1 MGLGLFPGV
10 LLATLIPAT
19 AIAQPIASSSFVGA
33 ESPLSENGAW
43 EALTALA
50 PQGTRFQKNNGAYP
64 DRIVGP
70 DNNHAGART
79 TALIPPDHYSEIVV
93 GHLGNNR
100 NNVGPIVRVQASGAS
115 IDSHYLWW
123 ASLTNG
129 VNNLYRIDANGT
141 TFTAAV
147 IRPGTSPVADGDALR
162 LIARGPVIYGIKNG
176 VRDFIYNTGLET
188 TRYSTGTAGMLA
200 FPAGPSLTDAMIASW
215 SSGAAPASSGTWAS
229 STFAG
234 TENPLDEGDRWYP
247 LPGIVG
253 SYSYSG
259 FRKAGGLAVGL
270 DGAHSISGVW
280 SIAPPAKQY
289 SEVTLGT
296 VATGGGGPIVRIDR
310 TNAGQTGWLLFL
322 YADNP
327 ASSGIYKINP
337 DGFVPVQTFA
347 ATIVTGDKWRLT
359 ADGNTLTVSRNG
371 ATQFTY
377 TTDGSYPAGDVGIH
391 AYTPA
396 FTFSGWEGGDTAGGS
411 SPTITGFTPTSGLL
425 GTSVTISGTN
435 LTGATAVAFN
445 AVSASFTV
453 TSATEIQ
460 ATVPAGAVAGPLSVT
475 TPGGTASS
483 SSAFTV
489 VSPPTI
495 TGFAPTS
502 GLVGTSVTISGT
514 NLTGAT
520 SVTFNAEIA
529 SFTVTSDTAIQ
540 ATVPAGTMMGPIG
553 VTTPGGTATSSSAFT
568 VVLPPAI
575 TGFTPTSG
583 PVGTSVTISGTS
595 FSGATSVTFNG
606 ASASFTVTSDTAIR
620 ATVPA
625 GTTTGGIGVTT
636 PGGTASSSSAFTV
649 VPPPAI
655 AGFAP
660 ASGPVG
666 TRVTISGTNLTGATS
681 VTFSA
686 VSASFAVT
694 SATEIQATVPAGAT
708 TGPLSVIT
716 PAGTASSSIA
726 FTVVPP
732 PAITGFAPASGPVGT
747 RVTITGTNLTGATS
761 VTFGAVS
768 ASFTVTSAFEIQAT
782 VPAGAKSGP
791 LSVTTPGG
799 TATNSSAF
807 TVVSPPTITGFA
819 PTTGPVGTT
828 VTISGTNFTGATSVT
843 FNAVSASFTVTSAAE
858 IQATVPAGATTG
870 PLSVTTPGGSASSS
884 AFTVVPPP
892 AITGFA
898 PASGP
903 VGTSVTISGTNFTGA
918 TSVTFNS
925 VSASFTV
932 TSATSIRATVS
943 AGATTGPMSVT
954 TAGGTATS
962 SSAFTVVSPP
972 TITGLSPTSGSVGT
986 SVTISGTNF
995 TGATSVTFNS
1005 VTASFTVT
1013 STAEIQ
1019 ATVPAG
1025 ATTGPLS
1032 VTTPLGTATSTS
1044 NFTVTVKVTLTAAKA
1059 STGSDT
1065 VTSSSNPA
1073 SLNQINCG
1081 ATCSASYESGTVVTL
1096 TATPATGSNFTSW
1109 SGCDTVSGATCTV
1122 TMNAARSVTA
1132 TFTLQRFTLTVQK
1145 ARLLTGN
1152 GTVTSSSNPP
1162 SANQISCGPNC
1173 SWSYK
1178 YGTVVTLTAK
1188 PDTLSLFNSW
1198 SGCDSVSGTTCTVTI
1213 RSARSVTASFL
1224 P

>member
-1 MGLGLFPGV
+1 VNLVERDDLCRLRRMGLGLFPGV

-502 GLVGTSVTISGT
+502 GLAGTSVTISGT

-666 TRVTISGTNLTGATS
+666 TSVTISGTNLTGATS

-747 RVTITGTNLTGATS
+747 RVTISGTNLTGATS

-799 TATNSSAF
+799 TATSSSAF

-828 VTISGTNFTGATSVT
+828 VTISGTNFSGATSVT

-870 PLSVTTPGGSASSS
+870 PLSVTTPGGSA
-884 AFTVVPPP
+884 
-892 AITGFA
+892 
-898 PASGP
+898 
-903 VGTSVTISGTNFTGA
+903 
-918 TSVTFNS
+918 
-925 VSASFTV
+925 
-932 TSATSIRATVS
+932 
-943 AGATTGPMSVT
+943 
-954 TAGGTATS
+954 TS

-972 TITGLSPTSGSVGT
+972 TITGFSPTSGSVGT

-1005 VTASFTVT
+1005 VSASFTAT
-1013 STAEIQ
+1013 SAAEIQ
-1019 ATVPAG
+1019 ATVPGG

-1032 VTTPLGTATSTS
+1032 VTTPGGTATSTS
-1044 NFTVTVKVTLTAAKA
+1044 NFTVTVTVKVTLTAAKA
-1059 STGSDT
+1059 GTGSGT
-1065 VTSSSNPA
+1065 MTSSSNPA

-1081 ATCSASYESGTVVTL
+1081 ATCSASYESGSVVTL
-1096 TATPATGSNFTSW
+1096 TATPATGSDFTSW

-1122 TMNAARSVTA
+1122 TMSAARSVTA
-1132 TFTLQRFTLTVQK
+1132 TFTVQRFTLTVQK
-1145 ARLLTGN
+1145 TRLQTGN